1 MAKIQWDKQGE
12 KTYHSGLDRG
22 VLYPKGSP
30 GVPWNGLTGVTESSE
45 GKAIT
50 PLHQDGI
57 KYVNEQPNEEYKAK
71 IQALTFPDEF
81 YDIIGRVT
89 SGSGLY
95 FNQQYRKEFGF
106 SYRTFVGS
114 DTEGPSDEYRLH
126 LVYNA
131 IVLPEQYDRST
142 WDDSPSANEMSWD
155 IITVPSIISGQKPT
169 STFTIS
175 SEETSPEKMAAVE
188 DILYGTSSK
197 NPRMPTVD
205 ELVTLFDDWPFLQIN
220 MNVTT
225 GIHLLTVRGLHD
237 LKGDLYKGAYS
248 IPPDSRLVGSP
259 LLGVYKL
266 GAA

>member
-1 MAKIQWDKQGE
+1 MATIEWDKLGD

-22 VLYPKGSP
+22 VLYPAGMA
-30 GVPWNGLTGVTESSE
+30 GVPWNGLTGITESSE

-106 SYRTFVGS
+106 SYRTFVGN
-114 DTEGPSDEYRLH
+114 DTSGPEDSYRIH

-142 WDDSPSANEMSWD
+142 HDDTPEANSMSWD

-175 SEETSPEKMAAVE
+175 SDETSPEKLKVIE
-188 DILYGTSSK
+188 DILYGTKTTS
-197 NPRMPTVD
+197 PRLPSVD
-205 ELVTLFDDWPFLQIN
+205 ELVTLFDDWPYLQIN
-220 MNVTT
+220 MVVST
-225 GIHLLTVRGLHD
+225 GLHKLQVRGLHD
-237 LKGDLYKGAYS
+237 LKGDLYKGIYA
-248 IPPDSRLVGSP
+248 IPSDTRLTGSP
-259 LLGVYKL
+259 LVGIYKL
-266 GAA
+266 GAS